1 MNIKKF
7 VGEIVLATRV
17 VLLKSRYIWVWL
29 MSSIAFFALL
39 VLIPVWTTP
48 GNDIAFQLKILGV
61 RFDVVLVILSIVNGL
76 LIAMQWYGFMHTK
89 KRDSYVMGG
98 SLIGMSIGFVVSLFA
113 CAACYSM
120 LLAFVGFGVATFF
133 VQYRVPFMIFTFA
146 ILFWALSKNAQ
157 RILGHCESCK
167 LTA

>member
-7 VGEIVLATRV
+7 FGDIVLATRIV
-17 VLLKSRYIWVWL
+17 MLKRRYLWVWIL
-29 MSSIAFFALL
+29 SSFCFFALL

-48 GNDIAFQLKILGV
+48 GNDIAFQLKILGLK
-61 RFDVVLVILSIVNGL
+61 FDLILVVLSIVNGL
-76 LIAMQWYGFMHTK
+76 LIAMQWYGLAHTK
-89 KRDSYVMGG
+89 KSDNYVLGG
-98 SLIGMSIGFVVSLFA
+98 SLIGMGVGFIVSLFA
-113 CAACYSM
+113 CAACYST

-133 VQYRVPFMIFTFA
+133 VQYRIPFLIFTFT

-157 RILGHCESCK
+157 RILGHCEACK